1 MAWLT
6 TSKYFCRLHLSWSS
20 PVSEKWG
27 GQRTLHTRSLLR
39 CAVDMPPATS
49 SEQSSY
55 CPICLCIKK
64 LRFQRTFSRHLSL
77 FLAISQNLER
87 SRNWGGD
94 IGRILSAFNVHL
106 ISLSTWLTYA
116 VSWVPSDLTSQQH
129 LLPHLNSLNLSSSF
143 PWYTTLSQSPIS
155 TLKIMS
161 SKWKKSNLR
170 SPIHT
175 KVWMIGNHLLH
186 FKDNWLFYRVLI
198 GQAWWLILA
207 VPTLG
212 RLRLGVT
219 SSRTA

>member
-1 MAWLT
+1 M
-6 TSKYFCRLHLSWSS
+6 
-20 PVSEKWG
+20 E
-27 GQRTLHTRSLLR
+27 
-39 CAVDMPPATS
+39 
-49 SEQSSY
+49 
-55 CPICLCIKK
+55 
-64 LRFQRTFSRHLSL
+64 TF
-77 FLAISQNLER
+77 
-87 SRNWGGD
+87 
-94 IGRILSAFNVHL
+94 GRILSAFNVHL

-116 VSWVPSDLTSQQH
+116 VSRVPSDLTSQQH
-129 LLPHLNSLNLSSSF
+129 LHPHLNSLNLSSSS

-212 RLRLGVT
+212 RLRLGGHKFKNSLGYIMRLSPKKLWLNKVISEGSYYAYILGARWVKIFDIEGKNIAT
-219 SSRTA
+219 IYLHLRPTWKNVPIKECKLIINLTGYFIKPGIRADKVQETLAR